1 MTTSTR
7 REFVQAGGAGLAF
20 SFIDGAFAQVADR
33 AADLILT
40 NGRIATLDDRR
51 PSASRDPMEP

>member
-7 REFVQAGGAGLAF
+7 REFVQAGGVGLAF
-20 SFIDGAFAQVADR
+20 GFNDGALPRAGDQ